1 MSRRRPSRT
10 TRECFTPWKR
20 PYDTREAAEEVLDK
34 IISASRHGLK
44 IPTRS
49 YQCPACLAWHLT
61 SKE

>member
-20 PYDTREAAEEVLDK
+20 PYDTREAAEEALDQ
-34 IISASRHGLK
+34 IVSASRHGLK